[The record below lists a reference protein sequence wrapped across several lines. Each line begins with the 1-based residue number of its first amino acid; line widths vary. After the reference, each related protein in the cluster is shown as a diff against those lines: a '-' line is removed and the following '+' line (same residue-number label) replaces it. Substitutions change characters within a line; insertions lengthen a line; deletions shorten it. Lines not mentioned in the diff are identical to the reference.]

1 MSQHPIEGL
10 MASVL
15 ENLKKV
21 VDANTVIG
29 EPMNLP
35 NGTSI
40 IPVTKLACGFGC
52 GGGEYGKHGAEQRL
66 PFGGGT
72 GGGISV
78 QPLGFIAA
86 TAEDVKFIHID
97 DAAPASNIDAAVDSI
112 IKLCKTFTKKKEERD
127 EKKAKEAVVEVDVTE
142 SDSEAESK

>member
-1 MSQHPIEGL
+1 MNDHPIETL
-10 MASVL
+10 MTSAL

-40 IPVTKLACGFGC
+40 IPVTKLSCGFGC
-52 GGGEYGKHGAEQRL
+52 GGGEYGTQGKDVRM

-72 GGGISV
+72 GGGVSV
-78 QPLGFIAA
+78 VPLGFIAV
-86 TAEDVKFIHID
+86 TADDVKFVHID
-97 DAAPASNIDAAVDSI
+97 DASPAGNIDSIVDSV
-112 IKLCKTFTKKKEERD
+112 IKLCKTISTKKSEKAQAEAEEV
-127 EKKAKEAVVEVDVTE
+127 VVEEV
-142 SDSEAESK
+142 SAEE

>member
-1 MSQHPIEGL
+1 MSEHPIEGL

-40 IPVTKLACGFGC
+40 IPVTRLACGFGC
-52 GGGEYGKHGAEQRL
+52 GGGEYGKQGTEAKL

-72 GGGISV
+72 GGGLSIH
-78 QPLGFIAA
+78 PLGFIAV
-86 TAEDVKFIHID
+86 TADDVKFIHID
-97 DAAPASNIDAAVDSI
+97 DTSPAGNVDAIVDSVIKFAKNMPIKKKKSGVVEEEIVEDFVDAA
-112 IKLCKTFTKKKEERD
+112 EEG
-127 EKKAKEAVVEVDVTE
+127 
-142 SDSEAESK
+142 

>member
-40 IPVTKLACGFGC
+40 IPVTKLTCGFGC
-52 GGGEYGKHGAEQRL
+52 GGGEYGKEGTEQKL

-86 TAEDVKFIHID
+86 TADDVKFVHID
-97 DAAPASNIDAAVDSI
+97 DASPAGNLDAVVDSI
-112 IKLCKTFTKKKEERD
+112 IKLCKSFTKKKEEVV
-127 EKKAKEAVVEVDVTE
+127 EEVVEVAV
-142 SDSEAESK
+142 EAAPEE

>member
-1 MSQHPIEGL
+1 MSEHPIEGL

-40 IPVTKLACGFGC
+40 IPVTKLSCGFGC
-52 GGGEYGKHGAEQRL
+52 GGGEYGKQGTDMKM

-72 GGGISV
+72 GGMLGVFIGLCILNTFQIGMSAVGLNTYLV
-78 QPLGFIAA
+78 QVFSGVLLLVALAFDFIQRRRAGR
-86 TAEDVKFIHID
+86 
-97 DAAPASNIDAAVDSI
+97 
-112 IKLCKTFTKKKEERD
+112 L
-127 EKKAKEAVVEVDVTE
+127 
-142 SDSEAESK
+142 

>member
-1 MSQHPIEGL
+1 MSEHPIEAL
-10 MASVL
+10 MSSVL

-29 EPMNLP
+29 DPMNLP

-40 IPVTKLACGFGC
+40 IPVTKLSCGFGC
-52 GGGEYGKHGAEQRL
+52 GGGEYGKQEANVKM

-78 QPLGFIAA
+78 QPLGFIAV
-86 TAEDVKFIHID
+86 TCDDVKFIHID
-97 DAAPASNIDAAVDSI
+97 DKSIGGNIDSVVESI
-112 IKLCKTFTKKKEERD
+112 VKLVKNFGKKKDKNEE
-127 EKKAKEAVVEVDVTE
+127 EPVEEVVVEVT
-142 SDSEAESK
+142 EAE

>member
-52 GGGEYGKHGAEQRL
+52 GGGEYGK
-66 PFGGGT
+66 GGT
-72 GGGISV
+72 
-78 QPLGFIAA
+78 
-86 TAEDVKFIHID
+86 E
-97 DAAPASNIDAAVDSI
+97 
-112 IKLCKTFTKKKEERD
+112 
-127 EKKAKEAVVEVDVTE
+127 
-142 SDSEAESK
+142 

>member
-1 MSQHPIEGL
+1 MSEHPIEAL
-10 MASVL
+10 MTSVL

-29 EPMNLP
+29 DPLNLP

-52 GGGEYGKHGAEQRL
+52 GGGEYGKPEANAKT

-78 QPLGFIAA
+78 QPLGFIAV
-86 TAEDVKFIHID
+86 TADDVKFIHID
-97 DAAPASNIDAAVDSI
+97 DASIGGNIDSVVESIVKLVKNLGKKKGKEEAAV
-112 IKLCKTFTKKKEERD
+112 EE
-127 EKKAKEAVVEVDVTE
+127 EIVVERSETE
-142 SDSEAESK
+142 ESPK

>member
-52 GGGEYGKHGAEQRL
+52 GGGEYGKGGTEHRM

-86 TAEDVKFIHID
+86 TADDVKFVHID
-97 DAAPASNIDAAVDSI
+97 DASPAGNMDAIVDSI
-112 IKLCKTFTKKKEERD
+112 VKLCKTFSKKKEDKQE
-127 EKKAKEAVVEVDVTE
+127 EEVIVTE
-142 SDSEAESK
+142 EVTVTEESQSE

>member
-10 MASVL
+10 MSSVL

-52 GGGEYGKHGAEQRL
+52 GGGEYGKQGTEQRL

-86 TAEDVKFIHID
+86 TADDVKFIHID
-97 DAAPASNIDAAVDSI
+97 DAAPASNIDAAVDSV
-112 IKLCKTFTKKKEERD
+112 IKLCKSFAKKKEEK
-127 EKKAKEAVVEVDVTE
+127 EAKESIVDIKEVE
-142 SDSEAESK
+142 SEPKE

>member
-1 MSQHPIEGL
+1 
-10 MASVL
+10 
-15 ENLKKV
+15 
-21 VDANTVIG
+21 
-29 EPMNLP
+29 MNLP

-52 GGGEYGKHGAEQRL
+52 GGGEYGKSGTEQRL

-86 TAEDVKFIHID
+86 TADDVKFVHID
-97 DAAPASNIDAAVDSI
+97 DASPAGNMDAIVDSI
-112 IKLCKTFTKKKEERD
+112 VKLCKTFSKKKAESPAEE
-127 EKKAKEAVVEVDVTE
+127 VVVAEEVTVTE
-142 SDSEAESK
+142 ETE

>member
-10 MASVL
+10 MSSVL

-52 GGGEYGKHGAEQRL
+52 GGGEYGKQGTEQRL

-86 TAEDVKFIHID
+86 TADDVKFIHID
-97 DAAPASNIDAAVDSI
+97 DAAPASNIDAAVDSV
-112 IKLCKTFTKKKEERD
+112 IKLCKSFAKKKE
-127 EKKAKEAVVEVDVTE
+127 AKETVTE
-142 SDSEAESK
+142 VEITETDSPE

>member
-40 IPVTKLACGFGC
+40 IPVTKLTCGFGC
-52 GGGEYGKHGAEQRL
+52 GGGEYGKQGTEQRL

-86 TAEDVKFIHID
+86 TADDVKFVHID
-97 DAAPASNIDAAVDSI
+97 DASPAGNIDAAVDSI
-112 IKLCKTFTKKKEERD
+112 IKLVKSFTKKKEEVVA
-127 EKKAKEAVVEVDVTE
+127 EEVVEEIVEEV
-142 SDSEAESK
+142 AE

>member
-1 MSQHPIEGL
+1 MSEHPIEAL
-10 MASVL
+10 MTSVL

-29 EPMNLP
+29 DPMNLP

-52 GGGEYGKHGAEQRL
+52 GGGEYGKQDASAKM

-78 QPLGFIAA
+78 QPLGFIAV
-86 TAEDVKFIHID
+86 TADDVKFIHID
-97 DAAPASNIDAAVDSI
+97 DDSIGGSVDSVVESI
-112 IKLCKTFTKKKEERD
+112 VKLVKNFSKKKD
-127 EKKAKEAVVEVDVTE
+127 KEAAAESGEEVVVEV
-142 SDSEAESK
+142 SEAE

>member
-40 IPVTKLACGFGC
+40 IPVTKLTCGFGC
-52 GGGEYGKHGAEQRL
+52 GGGEYGKQGTEQRL

-86 TAEDVKFIHID
+86 TADDVKFVHID
-97 DAAPASNIDAAVDSI
+97 DASPAGNIDAAVDSI
-112 IKLCKTFTKKKEERD
+112 IKLCKSFTKKKEAVAE
-127 EKKAKEAVVEVDVTE
+127 EIVEEVVEEVIP
-142 SDSEAESK
+142 EA

>member
-1 MSQHPIEGL
+1 MNEHPIEGL
-10 MASVL
+10 MTSVM

-29 EPMNLP
+29 EPINLP

-40 IPVTKLACGFGC
+40 IPVTKLSCGFGA
-52 GGGEYGKHGAEQRL
+52 GGGEYGKNTGNVKL

-78 QPLGFIAA
+78 QPLGFISC
-86 TAEDVKFIHID
+86 TANDVRFVHID
-97 DAAPASNIDAAVDSI
+97 DASPAGNVDAIAESI
-112 IKLCKTFTKKKEERD
+112 IKLVKGLSDRKKNKEEEITVD
-127 EKKAKEAVVEVDVTE
+127 AIEDAEEAA
-142 SDSEAESK
+142 EA

>member
-21 VDANTVIG
+21 VDANTVFG

-40 IPVTKLACGFGC
+40 IPVTKLTCGFGC
-52 GGGEYGKHGAEQRL
+52 GGGEYGKEGTEQKL

-86 TAEDVKFIHID
+86 TADDVKFVHID
-97 DAAPASNIDAAVDSI
+97 DASPAGNLDAVVDSI
-112 IKLCKTFTKKKEERD
+112 IKLCKSFTKKKEEVV
-127 EKKAKEAVVEVDVTE
+127 EEVVEVAV
-142 SDSEAESK
+142 EAAPEE

>member
-29 EPMNLP
+29 EPINLP

-52 GGGEYGKHGAEQRL
+52 GGGEYGKSGTEQRL
-66 PFGGGT
+66 PFVGGT

-86 TAEDVKFIHID
+86 TADDVKFVHID
-97 DAAPASNIDAAVDSI
+97 DASPAGNMDAIVDSI
-112 IKLCKTFTKKKEERD
+112 VKLCKNFSKKKAESPAEE
-127 EKKAKEAVVEVDVTE
+127 VVVAEEVTVTE
-142 SDSEAESK
+142 ETETE

>member
-1 MSQHPIEGL
+1 MNDHPIETL
-10 MASVL
+10 MTSAL

-40 IPVTKLACGFGC
+40 IPVTKLSCGFGF
-52 GGGEYGKHGAEQRL
+52 GGGEYGTQGKDVRM

-72 GGGISV
+72 GGGVSV
-78 QPLGFIAA
+78 VPLGFIAV
-86 TAEDVKFIHID
+86 TADDVKFVHID
-97 DAAPASNIDAAVDSI
+97 DASPAGNVDAIVDSI
-112 IKLCKTFTKKKEERD
+112 IKFCKTIGN
-127 EKKAKEAVVEVDVTE
+127 KKAEKAQAEEEIVITEEAPA
-142 SDSEAESK
+142 EA

>member
-40 IPVTKLACGFGC
+40 IPVTKLTCGFGC
-52 GGGEYGKHGAEQRL
+52 GGGEYGKQGTEQRL

-86 TAEDVKFIHID
+86 TADDVKFVHID
-97 DAAPASNIDAAVDSI
+97 DASPAGNIDAVVDSI
-112 IKLCKTFTKKKEERD
+112 IKLCKSFTKKKEETVRQSA
-127 EKKAKEAVVEVDVTE
+127 ELVERFFIRTVPVPF
-142 SDSEAESK
+142 

>member
-1 MSQHPIEGL
+1 MSEHPIEGL

-21 VDANTVIG
+21 VDANIVIG
-29 EPMNLP
+29 DPLNLP

-52 GGGEYGKHGAEQRL
+52 GGGEYGNQGKDL
-66 PFGGGT
+66 KMPFGGGT

-78 QPLGFIAA
+78 QPLGFIAV
-86 TAEDVKFIHID
+86 TSDDVKFIHID
-97 DAAPASNIDAAVDSI
+97 DASPAGNIDAIVDGVV
-112 IKLCKTFTKKKEERD
+112 KLCKNIGKRKSAVTEE
-127 EKKAKEAVVEVDVTE
+127 EVVVETVEPETE
-142 SDSEAESK
+142 A

>member
-1 MSQHPIEGL
+1 M
-10 MASVL
+10 
-15 ENLKKV
+15 
-21 VDANTVIG
+21 DANTVIG

-52 GGGEYGKHGAEQRL
+52 GGGEYGKSGTEQRL

-86 TAEDVKFIHID
+86 TADDVKFVHID
-97 DAAPASNIDAAVDSI
+97 DARPAGNMDAIVDSI
-112 IKLCKTFTKKKEERD
+112 VKLCKTFSKKKAESPAEE
-127 EKKAKEAVVEVDVTE
+127 VVVAEEVTVTE
-142 SDSEAESK
+142 ETETE